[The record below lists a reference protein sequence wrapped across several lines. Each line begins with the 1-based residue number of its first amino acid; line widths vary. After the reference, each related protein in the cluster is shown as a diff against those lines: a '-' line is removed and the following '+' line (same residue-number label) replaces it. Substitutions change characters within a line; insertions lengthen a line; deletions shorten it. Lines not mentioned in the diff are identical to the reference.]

1 MNAVLRER
9 LRPWHLVGAVGLF
22 YIAVTLV
29 RFADPL
35 AFATICSDVNR
46 VSSGQC
52 GYDGQFAYAIAVD
65 PQNAP
70 AWMDVAAYRYQRILY
85 PTLARVLGWGQP
97 GLIAWTLI
105 AINFAALLAGTAI
118 VEALL
123 RANGASRWYAL
134 AYGLFAG
141 VLMPL
146 RLDLTEPLAYALA
159 LAAVWT
165 TTTADGRPLTAGVL
179 LALAALTKET
189 TLLFAAALVAYHG
202 LNRRMRDALVVGA
215 WAAIPFAIWQLI
227 LLSQFGQFGVG
238 SGGALGTPFEVVPL
252 RGWWALAS
260 IDLTAFIVISLI
272 MLPMTIIPT
281 LIALFVALRD
291 FLRRR
296 FDLAVLLLFFNAVVV
311 LFTPQSTFREP
322 LGMVRFMVGLVAS
335 VLLYASARG
344 SRRGLNYALL
354 WIFTLALA
362 INN

>member
-1 MNAVLRER
+1 L
-9 LRPWHLVGAVGLF
+9 
-22 YIAVTLV
+22 YIAVTLA
-29 RFADPL
+29 RFGDPL

-46 VSSGQC
+46 VSSGHC

-65 PQNAP
+65 PLNAP
-70 AWMDVAAYRYQRILY
+70 ALMDVAAYRYQRILY
-85 PTLARVLGWGQP
+85 PMLARVLGWGQR

-146 RLDLTEPLAYALA
+146 RLDLTEPMAYALA
-159 LAAVWT
+159 LAAVWAT
-165 TTTADGRPLTAGVL
+165 TTGRRPLTAGAL

-189 TLLFAAALVAYHG
+189 TLLFAAALVAYHA
-202 LNRRMRDALVVGA
+202 LHRRMRDALIVGA
-215 WAAIPFAIWQLI
+215 AAAIPFAIWQLI
-227 LLSQFGQFGVG
+227 LFAQFGQFGVG
-238 SGGALGTPFEVVPL
+238 SGGALGTPFEAAPL

-272 MLPMTIIPT
+272 MLPMAIIPAVIA
-281 LIALFVALRD
+281 LIAVVRD
-291 FLRRR
+291 FVRRR
-296 FDLAVLLLFFNAVVV
+296 FDLAVMLLFFNAVVV

-322 LGMVRFMVGLVAS
+322 LGMARFIVGLVAS
-335 VLLYASARG
+335 VLIYASTRG
-344 SRRGLNYALL
+344 SRRALNYALL
-354 WIFTLALA
+354 WIFTLAFA
-362 INN
+362 INT